1 MTASRASAPLRAR
14 RDLAGAWE
22 SGRRE
27 TPALPTPGADSPP
40 SGSTTRAPD
49 LGHASRRSRAV
60 RHVLLVFLA
69 LATAACATTASFRDG
84 QRAERERDYDLAV
97 LAYTRAL
104 EERPHDRNA
113 QLALERAKLRAAQVH
128 YSRGRT
134 LARQSRW
141 EDALAEYQ
149 IAYELNPTMGDI
161 ERELREMRE
170 AVRTELAARQEGQTA
185 IEELIDRTHDAAPA
199 GLELPQDIALP
210 DSLVFRD
217 ASTRAIFSAL
227 AQFADVTVVFDP
239 QFQDVPISVDLRDT
253 TFDAALASV
262 ANVSRNFFRVT
273 APRTITI
280 IPDTPAKR
288 REYLEEIV
296 RTFYLSNA
304 DPTETIDMLRL
315 VIDLR
320 RLAVITA
327 TNAISIKDTPARVEA
342 AGRLIRTIDKA
353 RAEVVIEVQLLEV
366 DRQMLRDYG
375 LEFAASG
382 ADAEVDASGSGLEF
396 NVDDV
401 RRLSGSDLFVAN
413 PMSLLVNLLETH
425 SNTRILANPHLRTSD
440 GIAAEAHFGERVPV
454 PVTNF
459 VPFAAGGISQ
469 QPITSFNY
477 ENIGVN
483 INIVPRVHH
492 NDEVSL
498 SLDVEISNQSGVG
511 YNDLPQFGNR
521 SITTMLRLR
530 DGETNILAGLIRD
543 NERET
548 LGGIP
553 GLNRLPI
560 IGRLFGKTKTETQE
574 TDILLTLRPHI
585 IRGLDLEEDDL
596 LPFRVGRDEAAAL
609 AGGVSP
615 GLRFEPQANPERLTP
630 LPTGPPR
637 EIQRP
642 VLPPEPPP
650 PSPR

>member
-1 MTASRASAPLRAR
+1 MTASPASLGRAR
-14 RDLAGAWE
+14 R
-22 SGRRE
+22 R
-27 TPALPTPGADSPP
+27 PAARG
-40 SGSTTRAPD
+40 
-49 LGHASRRSRAV
+49 
-60 RHVLLVFLA
+60 VLLVVLA
-69 LATAACATTASFRDG
+69 LAASACATTASFRDG
-84 QRAERERDYDLAV
+84 QRAERERDYDQAV
-97 LAYTRAL
+97 MAYTRAL
-104 EERPHDRNA
+104 EERPHDRNI
-113 QLALERAKLRAAQVH
+113 QLSLERARLRAAQVH
-128 YSRGRT
+128 YARGRA

-149 IAYELNPTMGDI
+149 IAYDLNPTMGDI

-170 AVRTELAARQEGQTA
+170 AVRTELAAREEGRTA

-199 GLELPQDIALP
+199 GLELPQGIALP
-210 DSLVFRD
+210 ESLVFRD

-239 QFQDVPISVDLRDT
+239 QFQDVPISVDLRGT
-253 TFDAALASV
+253 TFDAALETV
-262 ANVSRNFFRVT
+262 AGVSGNFFRVS

-280 IPDTPAKR
+280 IPDTPPKR
-288 REYLEEIV
+288 REYMEEVV

-366 DRQMLRDYG
+366 DRQMMRDYG

-382 ADAEVDASGSGLEF
+382 ADAAVGAGNDGLGLT
-396 NVDDV
+396 VDDV

-440 GIAAEAHFGERVPV
+440 GVAAEAHFGERVPV

-459 VPFAAGGISQ
+459 VPFATGGISQ

-498 SLDVEISNQSGVG
+498 SIEVDVSNQSGTG

-543 NERET
+543 DERET
-548 LGGIP
+548 LSGIP

-560 IGRLFGKTKTETQE
+560 IGRLFGSTKTMTQE

-585 IRGLDLEEDDL
+585 IRGLDLAEDDL
-596 LPFRVGRDEAAAL
+596 LPFRVDRDDATAL